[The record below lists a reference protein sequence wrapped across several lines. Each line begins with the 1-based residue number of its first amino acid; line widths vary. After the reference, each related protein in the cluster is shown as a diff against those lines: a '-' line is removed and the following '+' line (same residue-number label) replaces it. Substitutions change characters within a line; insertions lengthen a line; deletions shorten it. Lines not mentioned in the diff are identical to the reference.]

1 MSAFD
6 PLDGWFEKGFRVRSQ
21 KAARTAKRDQIR
33 ARSGTS
39 PASTSGIQFSANA
52 KAKNT
57 ASVIRKAPGVMV
69 KITGSISGLATVKH
83 PLDYISRNGAVV
95 LSQGSNESLG

>member
-21 KAARTAKRDQIR
+21 KAARTAKRDQTR

-39 PASTSGIQFSANA
+39 PASTSGVQFSANA

-57 ASVIRKAPGVMV
+57 ASVIRKAPEVMV
-69 KITGSISGLATVKH
+69 KITAAA
-83 PLDYISRNGAVV
+83 PAWPR
-95 LSQGSNESLG
+95 